1 MTALTTALAPVV
13 RSEWAKIRSVR
24 SLLVALFA
32 AFVCTVGVTVLVH
45 AMVGRAEADNAD
57 FEPVYGSYFGL
68 NFGHIAAVCFGV
80 MAVAGEYAGG
90 GIRLSLAAVPRRG
103 VFFGG
108 KLLVVAAAAL
118 PVGLATGFG
127 CFLGAQALL
136 GEYGVGLGA
145 PGALRSAIGCG
156 LYLTLLTVFSAG
168 VAAVLRSQIGAL
180 SVLTPVVFLIS
191 PVFAGVSGIGKVV
204 AFLPDRAGQQ
214 ILHPV
219 PEGPLGAWSGMG
231 VMALWAAL
239 AAAAGWWSLHRRDA

>member
-1 MTALTTALAPVV
+1 MTLVPVL
-13 RSEWAKIRSVR
+13 RSEWIKIRSVR
-24 SLLVALFA
+24 PLLVTLSAV
-32 AFVCTVGVTVLVH
+32 FVATVGVTVLVH
-45 AMVGRAEADNAD
+45 AMVGRAEAGSAD

-80 MAVAGEYAGG
+80 LVVGTEYGAGG
-90 GIRLSLAAVPRRG
+90 QIRLSLAAVPRRG
-103 VFFGG
+103 LFWSG
-108 KLLVVAAAAL
+108 KLAVLAALAL

-168 VAAVLRSQIGAL
+168 VAAVLRSQVGAL

-239 AAAAGWWSLHRRDA
+239 AAAAGWWSLRRRDA

>member
-1 MTALTTALAPVV
+1 MTVLAPVL

-24 SLLVALFA
+24 SLLVALSA
-32 AFVCTVGVTVLVH
+32 AFVATVGVTVLVH
-45 AMVGRAEADNAD
+45 ATVGRSEADNAD
-57 FEPVYGSYFGL
+57 FEPVHSSYFGL

-80 MAVAGEYAGG
+80 MAVAGEYTGG

-103 VFFGG
+103 AFWAG
-108 KLLVVAAAAL
+108 KLLVLGAVAL

-136 GEYGVGLGA
+136 GEYGVGLGT
-145 PGALRSAIGCG
+145 PGALQSAVGCG
-156 LYLTLLTVFSAG
+156 VYLALLTVFSAG
-168 VAAVLRSQIGAL
+168 VAAVVRSQVGAL

-191 PVFAGVSGIGKVV
+191 PVFAGVSGIGDVV

-231 VMALWAAL
+231 VMALWTAL
-239 AAAAGWWSLHRRDA
+239 AAAAGWWSLSRRDA

>member
-1 MTALTTALAPVV
+1 MNALAPVL

-24 SLLVALFA
+24 ALLVALSA
-32 AFVCTVGVTVLVH
+32 AFVASVGVTVLVH
-45 AMVGRAEADNAD
+45 AMVGRAEADEAD
-57 FEPVYGSYFGL
+57 FEAVYSSYFGL

-80 MAVAGEYAGG
+80 MAVAEEYAGG

-103 VFFGG
+103 VFWAG
-108 KLLVVAAAAL
+108 KLLVLGAAAL

-127 CFLGAQALL
+127 CFLGAQVLL

-145 PGALRSAIGCG
+145 PGALRSAAGCG
-156 LYLTLLTVFSAG
+156 VYLALLTVFSAG
-168 VAAVLRSQIGAL
+168 VAAVVRSQVGAL

-219 PEGPLGAWSGMG
+219 PEGPLGAWAGMG
-231 VMALWAAL
+231 VMALWTAL